1 MIFLIENAFNEFL
14 KDNAVWIA
22 LFFFSLI
29 VLTLIII
36 FASNRKKT
44 SAKTLSTLNSDAILS
59 ALGGKE
65 NLISIDAKGSRLFVS
80 VKQKSLLNKEGLK
93 VAGVTSIIE
102 MSDKYILVFN
112 ISAETIRS
120 KINLL

>member
-120 KINLL
+120 KISLL